1 QLTPTFTLSWPFSQS
16 NPQGSLSTFGSPPTA
31 TFSAVQLDVGALLGD
46 FAAPQLSKLHD
57 LLKPLQPVFDAL
69 HTKLPVIGD
78 GDTPYD
84 LLNSIDP
91 TLGSLVTLADD
102 VNKLAQD
109 VPGVVN
115 ALGGIKVNF
124 NDFNL
129 SGNGDLRSLATV
141 DYANAAANLTTMVP
155 TGVGQLFD
163 FQNIEDQILANFPDP
178 NSPTAQAVK
187 GVLDFFNPNPQPP
200 GIQLTLTF
208 PVFSDP
214 LTGVSDFLLGK
225 ADDLIRFDAEVH
237 DQRDFSVSAITLP
250 VLPAGIFA
258 DFSGHFNL
266 DGSLVI
272 AY

>member
-46 FAAPQLSKLHD
+46 FAAPQLSMLHD

-69 HTKLPVIGD
+69 HTPLPVIGD
-78 GDTPYD
+78 GGTPYD

-91 TLGSLVTLADD
+91 TLGSLVTLPDAL
-102 VNKLAQD
+102 NHLA
-109 VPGVVN
+109 PGVVN
-115 ALGGIKVNF
+115 ALGGVKVNF

-141 DYANAAANLTTMVP
+141 DYANAGSHLTTMVA

-187 GVLDFFNPNPQPP
+187 GVLDF
-200 GIQLTLTF
+200 
-208 PVFSDP
+208 
-214 LTGVSDFLLGK
+214 
-225 ADDLIRFDAEVH
+225 
-237 DQRDFSVSAITLP
+237 
-250 VLPAGIFA
+250 
-258 DFSGHFNL
+258 
-266 DGSLVI
+266 
-272 AY
+272 